1 MKVCVTGSQG
11 FIGSY
16 LCQELLECGYE
27 VVGVDN
33 YSKYGFVNRPHD
45 NQQHF
50 SFYKLDIAK
59 DYEEFERIT
68 KKEKPDVVVA
78 LAAMIGGIN
87 YFHRYAYDL
96 LACNERILA
105 NTFDISLDLFRKGIL
120 KKIVVI
126 SSSMVFERATL
137 YPTPESHLDECRIP
151 LSTYGFQKLAS
162 EYFCK
167 GAYEQW
173 KLPYT
178 IARPFNCV
186 GVGEERAV
194 VDENNTKLLMSH
206 VLPDLVFK
214 ALHLE
219 RGGALPLL
227 GDGSQVRHYT
237 NGRDV
242 ARGIRL
248 CIEDTNLNMDYN
260 ISSPVATTVK
270 ELGIMVW
277 KQVHDAEVEFIFTEQ
292 PYRHDVQFRSPDVSK
307 AERYLGFRADIPL
320 SQSVQEVTNWMRLR
334 YG

>member
-1 MKVCVTGSQG
+1 MKICVTGSQG

-16 LCQELLECGYE
+16 LCQELLDCGYE

-33 YSKYGFVNRPHD
+33 YSKYGFVARPHD
-45 NQQHF
+45 NHHGF
-50 SFYKLDIAK
+50 SFYTLDIVR
-59 DYEEFERIT
+59 DYKEFAYIARE
-68 KKEKPDVVVA
+68 EKPDVMVA
-78 LAAMIGGIN
+78 LAAMIGGIS
-87 YFHRYAYDL
+87 YFHKYAYDL
-96 LACNERILA
+96 LATNERILA
-105 NTFDISLDLFRKGIL
+105 NTFDISLDLFKKNVL

-126 SSSMVFERATL
+126 SSSMVFERATV
-137 YPTPESHLDECRIP
+137 YPTPESHIADCP
-151 LSTYGFQKLAS
+151 APKSTYGFQKLAS

-186 GVGEERAV
+186 GVGEQEAALSGN
-194 VDENNTKLLMSH
+194 EKILLSH

-214 ALHLE
+214 TLRLKKDD
-219 RGGALPLL
+219 ALPIL

-248 CIEDTNLNMDYN
+248 CVEDKNLNMDYN

-270 ELGIMVW
+270 ELGEKVW
-277 KQVHDAEVEFIFTEQ
+277 QQVHGTEARFAFMDQ
-292 PYRHDVQFRSPDVSK
+292 PYQYDVQLRSPDVSK
-307 AERYLGFRADIPL
+307 AEKYLGFTAEIPL
-320 SQSVQEVTNWMRLR
+320 VQSVKEVAEWMQLN
-334 YG
+334 YI